1 MTAPVR
7 VTTVIESVIAPT
19 KQIPARRAST
29 ALADAAREHTVRV
42 ALAGCGVVG
51 SAFLQLLHR
60 SAGQIASQHGVR
72 FEVVRVLVRDPL
84 RDRGVPIA
92 SSLFTS
98 DLTSFLSTE
107 ADVVIEAIGGD
118 DPARSIAR
126 SALARGAR
134 LITAN
139 KQLVASAGA
148 HLNDLAEFSG
158 GALDFEAAVGGG
170 APVIRTVR
178 ESLGCRQ
185 PVSVRGILNGTSNHV
200 LTLIERGRTYKEAI
214 AVARRLGLCEADPCR
229 DMDGRDAAA
238 KLAILSWLAFGLDPA
253 TLHVRRRPLPVDP
266 TRLIRHAAELGG
278 RVRLLA
284 ECVTTED
291 GAVVASVE
299 PGVVS
304 ADSAFGRTEFEENRV
319 EIDLDW
325 GAPIAVSGPGAGGRP
340 TAASLLSD
348 LLGVRSALPAL
359 TTRRRE
365 RAEPHVCV
373 EDPRRHAWLIVAN
386 AAPQVL
392 GKLGRVLRTET
403 TSEGTMQTSVLT
415 TPISARDLESALAR
429 LGLANA
435 DAEIARTQDNLDS
448 RPRGNDDKNQS
459 AFA

>member
-1 MTAPVR
+1 MTAPIKVSAL
-7 VTTVIESVIAPT
+7 IESVLAPT
-19 KQIPARRAST
+19 TQIPARRAPR
-29 ALADAAREHTVRV
+29 ALVNAEREHTVRV

-98 DLTSFLSTE
+98 DLTSFLSTD
-107 ADVVIEAIGGD
+107 ADVVVEAIGGE
-118 DPARSIAR
+118 DPASAIAR

-148 HLNDLAEFSG
+148 HLHDLADFCG

-170 APVIRTVR
+170 APIVRTVR
-178 ESLGCRQ
+178 ESLGCGN
-185 PVSVRGILNGTSNHV
+185 PVSVRGILNGTSNYV
-200 LTLIERGRTYKEAI
+200 LTLIERGRTYDEAI

-238 KLAILSWLAFGLDPA
+238 KLAILAWLAFGLDPA
-253 TLHVRRRPLPVDP
+253 TLHVRRRPLPRDP

-291 GAVVASVE
+291 GAVLASVE
-299 PGVVS
+299 PVVIP
-304 ADSAFGRTEFEENRV
+304 ADCAFGRTEFEENRV

-359 TTRRRE
+359 TNRRRE
-365 RAEPHVCV
+365 RAEPHAAV
-373 EDPRRHAWLIVAN
+373 EDSQPHAWLIVAN
-386 AAPQVL
+386 AEPQLL
-392 GKLGRVLRTET
+392 GALGRVVRTET
-403 TSEGTMQTSVLT
+403 TSGNVVQTSVVT
-415 TPISARDLESALAR
+415 APISGGALERALAR
-429 LGLANA
+429 LALSDPNVA
-435 DAEIARTQDNLDS
+435 IARVEDLAGSNGS
-448 RPRGNDDKNQS
+448 SP
-459 AFA
+459 A